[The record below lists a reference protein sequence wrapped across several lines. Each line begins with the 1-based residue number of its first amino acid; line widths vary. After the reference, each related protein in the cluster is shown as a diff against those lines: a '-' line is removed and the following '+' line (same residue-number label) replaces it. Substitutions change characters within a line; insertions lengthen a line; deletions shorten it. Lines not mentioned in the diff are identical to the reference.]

1 MWHWCLG
8 TCNCYWSFTER
19 VEQDIQRDDRPPKS
33 AIQFFKYTCN
43 SQYDSV
49 RKTCFNFAP
58 KNYIHLISQILLIS
72 FICKEFKKNWQ
83 RNSLLHTI
91 NHNCNK
97 KSVHSVF
104 KSTCLESC
112 LLTFE
117 IERILFWKHKKNLNA
132 LAEALNMSVLHRL
145 RRLILLSDL
154 ERQLVVCSIEALYVS
169 LRRLFYVTPIFCHI
183 NILSESWSVP
193 YFFFYSSESYADNRF
208 FVEWNTSSLVLCV
221 C

>member
-72 FICKEFKKNWQ
+72 FICKEFKKIDWETHCSTQSIITAIKKVYTLCLKVLVLSLVCWHSRSRGYCFENIKKAKCTSRSFKYVCLAPSTTSDFTFWPWKTTSRLLYRGTISVITATVP
-83 RNSLLHTI
+83 RN
-91 NHNCNK
+91 
-97 KSVHSVF
+97 
-104 KSTCLESC
+104 
-112 LLTFE
+112 
-117 IERILFWKHKKNLNA
+117 
-132 LAEALNMSVLHRL
+132 
-145 RRLILLSDL
+145 
-154 ERQLVVCSIEALYVS
+154 
-169 LRRLFYVTPIFCHI
+169 P
-183 NILSESWSVP
+183 NILSYKYFVRILICSV
-193 YFFFYSSESYADNRF
+193 FFFL
-208 FVEWNTSSLVLCV
+208 LVWKFCR
-221 C
+221 

>member
-19 VEQDIQRDDRPPKS
+19 VEQDIQRDDRPPKF

-43 SQYDSV
+43 SQNDSV
-49 RKTCFNFAP
+49 RKTCFNFAQ

-72 FICKEFKKNWQ
+72 FICKEFKKIDWETHCSTQ
-83 RNSLLHTI
+83 SIITAI
-91 NHNCNK
+91 K

-117 IERILFWKHKKNLNA
+117 IER
-132 LAEALNMSVLHRL
+132 
-145 RRLILLSDL
+145 
-154 ERQLVVCSIEALYVS
+154 
-169 LRRLFYVTPIFCHI
+169 
-183 NILSESWSVP
+183 
-193 YFFFYSSESYADNRF
+193 YFFLNIKAKC
-208 FVEWNTSSLVLCV
+208 TSRSFKHVCLAPSTTSDFTFWPWKTTSRLLYWGTICVIMATVLV
-221 C
+221 

>member
-72 FICKEFKKNWQ
+72 FICKEFKKIDWETHCSTQ
-83 RNSLLHTI
+83 SIITAIKKVYTLCLKVLVLSLVCWHSRSRGYCLKTL
-91 NHNCNK
+91 K
-97 KSVHSVF
+97 K
-104 KSTCLESC
+104 
-112 LLTFE
+112 
-117 IERILFWKHKKNLNA
+117 LNA

-154 ERQLVVCSIEALYVS
+154 ERQLVVCSIEAL
-169 LRRLFYVTPIFCHI
+169 
-183 NILSESWSVP
+183 
-193 YFFFYSSESYADNRF
+193 
-208 FVEWNTSSLVLCV
+208 
-221 C
+221 

>member
-19 VEQDIQRDDRPPKS
+19 VEQDIQRDDRPPKF

-49 RKTCFNFAP
+49 RKTCFNFAQ

-72 FICKEFKKNWQ
+72 FICKEFKKIDWETHCSTQ
-83 RNSLLHTI
+83 SIITAIKKVYTLCLKVLVLSLV
-91 NHNCNK
+91 CW
-97 KSVHSVF
+97 HSR
-104 KSTCLESC
+104 SRGYC
-112 LLTFE
+112 FE
-117 IERILFWKHKKNLNA
+117 NIKKNLNA

-193 YFFFYSSESYADNRF
+193 YFFFTRLKVMQIIDFLLNEI
-208 FVEWNTSSLVLCV
+208 LVV
-221 C
+221 